1 MATDSQ
7 KQRTCS
13 ECGGTEIV
21 AGIAVSQTAVS
32 GEVGLSYKT
41 MGILT
46 ASAPMFA
53 DLCSGCGTIV
63 RLYVRDARKPWIK
76 S

>member
-13 ECGGTEIV
+13 ECGSTEIV
-21 AGIAVSQTAVS
+21 AGIAVSLAAVS
-32 GEVGLSYKT
+32 GEIGLSYKSL
-41 MGILT
+41 GILR

-63 RLYVRDARKPWIK
+63 RLYVRDAHKPWLKI
-76 S
+76 